1 MYALV
6 FPGQGSQAPGMG
18 KEIAEA
24 FASARKV
31 YEEADELLGYR
42 LSALCFEGDEEEL
55 RQTVHAQP
63 ALFVTSVATWY
74 ALSEQVELHPVCVAG
89 HSVGEYAALVAA
101 GVLEWQDGL
110 KLVRARAE
118 AMQAAAERSQGTMA
132 AVLGLDAQ
140 AVEAAC
146 AEASSAGVV
155 CVANYNCPGQVV
167 ISGEA
172 DAVAR
177 AAELC
182 RAKGA
187 KRVIPLRVSGGFHSP
202 LMQPAAERFRQT
214 LQEVRFHPS
223 KVRVV
228 SNRTADV
235 LGTETDFVALLTEQL
250 LHSVRW
256 EESVRRMWEMGARL
270 FAELGPGDVLS
281 GLIRRTVAEAQ
292 TLAVHT
298 AEDVHRAAHLLKS

>member
-6 FPGQGSQAPGMG
+6 FPGQGSQTRGMG

-31 YEEADELLGYR
+31 YEGADEILGYR

-55 RQTVHAQP
+55 RQTVYAQP

-74 ALSEQVELHPVCVAG
+74 ALSEQVDLHPVCVAG

-110 KLVRARAE
+110 RLVRARAE
-118 AMQAAAERSQGTMA
+118 AMQAAAEGSQGTMA
-132 AVLGLDAQ
+132 AVLGLDAE
-140 AVEAAC
+140 AVETAC

-167 ISGEA
+167 ISGEV
-172 DAVAR
+172 DAVTR

-202 LMQPAAERFRQT
+202 LMQPAAERFRRT
-214 LQEVRFHPS
+214 LQKVRFHSP

-228 SNRTADV
+228 ANRTADV
-235 LGTETDFVALLTEQL
+235 LGAETDFVALLTEQL
-250 LHSVRW
+250 LYSVRW
-256 EESVRRMWEMGARL
+256 EESVRRMWELGARL
-270 FAELGPGDVLS
+270 FVELGPGDVLS

-298 AEDVHRAAHLLKS
+298 AEDVHRAADLLKS